1 MLKDKIIT
9 FNNGSIKPE
18 LPHSC
23 AQVLVQ
29 DCSKDLKFLVLLKRD
44 NAQDQNQ
51 INIKIADL

>member
-9 FNNGSIKPE
+9 FNGGSFNTE

-29 DCSKDLKFLVLLKRD
+29 DCSPELKFIVLLKRD
-44 NAQDQNQ
+44 YTQNQNQ
-51 INIKIADL
+51 INVKIANM